1 MQNTR
6 RTRLVTASS
15 MVAVLLFG
23 AGCGEISVV
32 DPTATASAPVSA
44 ADGSG
49 GSVTASTLADARKKL
64 AALKIT
70 TIPGKDASY
79 ERDAFGD
86 AWSDAAKGVQFGG
99 NGCDTRNDILRR
111 DAVKGT
117 IRTKSGT
124 TGCKVTAG
132 TWVSQYNGARYT
144 NKSKIQ
150 IDHIVPLAR
159 AWASGAKRWSAARRL
174 AFANDPDNLLAVD
187 GTSNQK
193 KSDKGPSAWRPP
205 KLYQCAY
212 AVRYVRSVSKYTLPI
227 TSGDKSALTSMLNGC
242 TS

>member
-1 MQNTR
+1 M
-6 RTRLVTASS
+6 L
-15 MVAVLLFG
+15 AVLLFG

-32 DPTATASAPVSA
+32 DPTTTASASAQPPA

-49 GSVTASTLADARKKL
+49 GSVKPSTLAEARKKL
-64 AALKIT
+64 AALKVK
-70 TIPGKDASY
+70 TIPGRDPSY
-79 ERDAFGD
+79 ERDKFGD

-117 IRTKSGT
+117 IRTKAGT

-144 NKSKIQ
+144 SKAKIQ
-150 IDHIVPLAR
+150 IDHIVPLGR
-159 AWASGAKRWSAARRL
+159 AWASGAKRWSDARRL

-193 KSDKGPSAWRPP
+193 KSDKGPSAWRPAKP
-205 KLYQCAY
+205 YQCAY
-212 AVRYVRSVSKYTLPI
+212 AVRYVRSASKYTLPI
-227 TSGDKSALTSMLNGC
+227 TSGDKTALTSMLNGC
-242 TS
+242 AK